1 MSVGVGD
8 EVSVGVGELLVESD
22 GLADGDA
29 EGDFV
34 GFRVFFGFGLLL
46 AGEGVVDGCSRIR
59 VGLGVGVGDALLAD
73 GAGATGAVLMC
84 CAVLLR
90 TSPVFGLV
98 LWLVR

>member
-1 MSVGVGD
+1 VSVGVGD

-22 GLADGDA
+22 GLADGEA

-59 VGLGVGVGDALLAD
+59 VGLGVGLGDVLLTDGVGV
-73 GAGATGAVLMC
+73 TGAVLMC
-84 CAVLLR
+84 CAVLLC
-90 TSPVFGLV
+90 TSPVFRLEP
-98 LWLVR
+98 WLVR

>member
-22 GLADGDA
+22 GLADGEA

-34 GFRVFFGFGLLL
+34 GVGVFFGFGLLV
-46 AGEGVVDGCSRIR
+46 GEGVTDDGTRTG
-59 VGLGVGVGDALLAD
+59 VTVGVGVGDVLL
-73 GAGATGAVLMC
+73 GESVGVTGAVLMC
-84 CAVLLR
+84 CAVLLP
-90 TSPVFGLV
+90 TSPVFGLD